1 MYSIAAFGP
10 QKTIRR
16 FSISQKDLIDG
27 FRMFSYG
34 PGFLF
39 IFLFKLSLNKNKK
52 QDKTDSYKME
62 SDDYKKILEI

>member
-1 MYSIAAFGP
+1 
-10 QKTIRR
+10 
-16 FSISQKDLIDG
+16 
-27 FRMFSYG
+27 MFSYG
-34 PGFLF
+34 PRFLF